1 MANQEMDQRIV
12 LQDGRML
19 GYAEYGA
26 PGGIPVLYFHG
37 FPSSRLDWLF
47 FDAEEPVTELSARI
61 IAPDRPGFGLS
72 DSQRGRRLLDWPAD
86 VAALADALQ
95 IDRFAVLG
103 ISGGGPYAA
112 ACAFGI
118 PERLTRV
125 GIVCGMGPAGAPG
138 AQDGTSWTIPG
149 QFSLMRRLTLMLTSM
164 GLSRDP
170 DQFMARS
177 RETFSEPDRLLLDR
191 PELEK
196 AFIEGMREAFRS
208 GTGGANHEAGL
219 YTKPW
224 GFQLQEIAAEV
235 HLWYGGLDNNV
246 PVSVGRFVADA
257 IPNCNATFFE
267 DEGHLALPH
276 NRMVEILGALLA

>member
-1 MANQEMDQRIV
+1 MGIDRQIE

-19 GYAEYGA
+19 GYVEYGV
-26 PGGIPVLYFHG
+26 PDGVPVFYFHG

-47 FDAEEPVTELSARI
+47 FDAEDPVTELNARI

-72 DSQRGRRLLDWPAD
+72 DLQRGRRLLDWPAD

-95 IDRFAVLG
+95 INRFAVLG

-118 PERLTRV
+118 PERLTRA
-125 GIVCGMGPAGAPG
+125 GIVCGMGPADAPG

-164 GLSRDP
+164 GLTRDP

-177 RETFSEPDRLLLDR
+177 RETFSGPDRQLLDQ
-191 PELEK
+191 PELAK
-196 AFIEGMREAFRS
+196 AFIEGMREAFRT
-208 GTGGANHEAGL
+208 GIGGANHEAGL
-219 YTKPW
+219 Y
-224 GFQLQEIAAEV
+224 LSLI
-235 HLWYGGLDNNV
+235 H
-246 PVSVGRFVADA
+246 
-257 IPNCNATFFE
+257 I
-267 DEGHLALPH
+267 
-276 NRMVEILGALLA
+276 

>member
-1 MANQEMDQRIV
+1 MESERLDQQIE
-12 LQDGRML
+12 LQNGRVL
-19 GYAEYGA
+19 GYAEYGV
-26 PGGIPVLYFHG
+26 PDGVPVLYFHG
-37 FPSSRLDWLF
+37 FPSSRLDWRF
-47 FDAEEPVTELSARI
+47 FDADAPVAELNARI

-72 DSQRGRRLLDWPAD
+72 GLQRGRRLLDWPAD

-112 ACAFGI
+112 ACAYGL
-118 PERLTRV
+118 PGRLTRT

-138 AQDGTSWTIPG
+138 MQDGSSWTLPG
-149 QFSLMRRLTLMLTSM
+149 QFPLMRRLTLLLTSM

-170 DQFMARS
+170 DQFLSRS

-191 PELEK
+191 PELAK
-196 AFIEGMREAFRS
+196 AFIEGMQEAFRS

-219 YTKPW
+219 YTRPW
-224 GFQLQEIAAEV
+224 GFQLQEIDADV
-235 HLWYGGLDNNV
+235 HLWHGGLDNNV

-257 IPNCNATFFE
+257 IPNCDATFFE
-267 DEGHLALPH
+267 DGGHLALPH
-276 NRMVEILGALLA
+276 NCMAEILTALVA